1 MLILVLLLVLYV
13 ISMRISDKAAFR
25 VVSLIGGLVEQKRW
39 HSQIGHI
46 PGSRT
51 YSKDLE
57 CAALPEDFQI

>member
-1 MLILVLLLVLYV
+1 MLILVSLLVLYV
-13 ISMRISDKAAFR
+13 VSMRISDKAAFR
-25 VVSLIGGLVEQKRW
+25 VVGLMTRLAEQKRW